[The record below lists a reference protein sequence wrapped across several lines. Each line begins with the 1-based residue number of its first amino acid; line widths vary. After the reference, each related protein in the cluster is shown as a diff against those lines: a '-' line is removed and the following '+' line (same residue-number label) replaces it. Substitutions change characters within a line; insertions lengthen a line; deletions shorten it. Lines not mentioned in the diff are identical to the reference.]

1 MNLKILIICIMNM
14 FNLVYGQFNGL
25 FLKNNH
31 AVLLADFIEEMIE
44 DSQCSII
51 ILDLN
56 EKNQDFSL
64 VVSQLQEN
72 FRDISYHNDLKSLFD
87 FVKEVKFKICIHQI
101 FIGSIEDMKVYIEQ
115 MWKYFFTQ
123 MHYEYTVF
131 TPSLDEIQSISI
143 LKDFFYLRIVK
154 YTKDQFLVIKINPFL
169 ELNKLQT
176 IDIWSLKT
184 KQFIQNKSLL
194 RTSYPTNFRGTVLKV
209 AFMFSPPYVLEISG
223 SPRIKTGL
231 EYKIVSTIGESL
243 NYKTNFTESVDCQ
256 WGSTDENGSWT
267 GIIGMIERRE
277 ADIGIGTIT
286 RTYDRAQAVDFSLG
300 FVEQFLTFFAHVPQ
314 ELPKWQA
321 ILWPFDKMTWLM
333 VFLTMI
339 IFFIFYVLVYGGT
352 TSEKK
357 GISVSTALIQTWSSF
372 LNQGINH
379 PKELYLR
386 ILLGTWFLYSYCIIL
401 SYGGSL
407 ISFLTSTYKEKPIE
421 SLQDIVKGDLFV
433 TTLEGTLY
441 ESLFEGSD
449 VSIYQKIWEKQC
461 FKDTC
466 DVRCIDHFECLKNIH
481 FDPKIS
487 YMIDGDSFHQL
498 YLKKYNLFNVY
509 MTKLKFYNSEFAFPI
524 HKNFPALTYFNERLA
539 KLIEMGLIQHWKVEM
554 SQISLKVDENVSE
567 IDMSLYKPKSGT
579 QESISLDHLQGAFL
593 VFSVGM
599 MGSFF
604 MFLFEKI

>member
-1 MNLKILIICIMNM
+1 
-14 FNLVYGQFNGL
+14 
-25 FLKNNH
+25 
-31 AVLLADFIEEMIE
+31 
-44 DSQCSII
+44 
-51 ILDLN
+51 
-56 EKNQDFSL
+56 
-64 VVSQLQEN
+64 
-72 FRDISYHNDLKSLFD
+72 
-87 FVKEVKFKICIHQI
+87 
-101 FIGSIEDMKVYIEQ
+101 
-115 MWKYFFTQ
+115 

-321 ILWPFDKMTWLM
+321 ILWPFD
-333 VFLTMI
+333 
-339 IFFIFYVLVYGGT
+339 
-352 TSEKK
+352 
-357 GISVSTALIQTWSSF
+357 
-372 LNQGINH
+372 
-379 PKELYLR
+379 
-386 ILLGTWFLYSYCIIL
+386 
-401 SYGGSL
+401 
-407 ISFLTSTYKEKPIE
+407 
-421 SLQDIVKGDLFV
+421 VK
-433 TTLEGTLY
+433 
-441 ESLFEGSD
+441 
-449 VSIYQKIWEKQC
+449 
-461 FKDTC
+461 
-466 DVRCIDHFECLKNIH
+466 
-481 FDPKIS
+481 
-487 YMIDGDSFHQL
+487 
-498 YLKKYNLFNVY
+498 
-509 MTKLKFYNSEFAFPI
+509 
-524 HKNFPALTYFNERLA
+524 
-539 KLIEMGLIQHWKVEM
+539 
-554 SQISLKVDENVSE
+554 
-567 IDMSLYKPKSGT
+567 
-579 QESISLDHLQGAFL
+579 
-593 VFSVGM
+593 
-599 MGSFF
+599 
-604 MFLFEKI
+604 